1 MDGADPEQQGTDESI
16 GDLVGRLVADGRAYA
31 EAEIALVKSVARHR
45 MKRARKGAIL
55 VGIGIALLFSALTAL
70 ILGIVL
76 ALAQVINPALA
87 GLIVFAALAIIGG
100 LLAKAGGGDLAALGG
115 DPEEREAI
123 ERGKAQS

>member
-1 MDGADPEQQGTDESI
+1 LDGAGQEPQGKDEPI
-16 GDLVGRLVADGRAYA
+16 GDLVGRLIADGRAYA
-31 EAEIALVKSVARHR
+31 ETELALVKSVARHR

-76 ALAQVINPALA
+76 ALAQLINPALA
-87 GLIVFAALAIIGG
+87 GLIVFAALAVIGG
-100 LLAKAGGGDLAALGG
+100 LLAKVGGGDLAALGG

-123 ERGKAQS
+123 ERGKVQP